1 MSHFDKFIEIYCDK
15 SFKLREDTYLVQEYE
30 SKSEESFFNYL
41 VKQKIKQRILESIE
55 SINLIPSQLLDL
67 FSYVEQKKY
76 SQERGKFQND
86 ISQKNKFLEKILTNL
101 QSLTKNFEN
110 DYTEDIK
117 SIGKE
122 SINDTFQEKY
132 SDYFN
137 TVNKAKRTR
146 QKVIDY
152 LRKYDCFLGIFY
164 VLIWGGHRLN
174 QILDVLNHFEDDKQ
188 FLNDITSMLCKA
200 SHSPE
205 EVYSTLK
212 SIKGLGPAYFTKIL
226 YFYTHAF
233 NKNRNHKA
241 YIMDQFTSKSMNLLR
256 KESIKSGINLSQDD
270 LEISKNTNKKT
281 GKISYTLDNNT
292 PYSMYENYN
301 QDIERLVQ
309 FFQEKG
315 NRNVDADII
324 EVMLFGDSNKKSNT
338 PLRKWRLYTNQA
350 YPKEF

>member
-1 MSHFDKFIEIYCDK
+1 MSHFDKFTEIYCDK
-15 SFKLREDTYLVQEYE
+15 SFKLKEDTYLVQEYE

-55 SINLIPSQLLDL
+55 SINLIPSQLLEL
-67 FSYVEQKKY
+67 FSANQQKEYNQKR
-76 SQERGKFQND
+76 SKFQND
-86 ISQKNKFLEKILTNL
+86 IYQTNKHIEKILINL
-101 QSLTKNFEN
+101 QPLTKKLKK
-110 DYTEDIK
+110 DYNQHIK

-122 SINDTFQEKY
+122 SINDTFQDKY

-146 QKVIDY
+146 QKVIDNS
-152 LRKYDCFLGIFY
+152 RKYNCFLGIFY

-233 NKNRNHKA
+233 DKNRNYKA

-256 KESIKSGINLSQDD
+256 KESIKCGINLSQDD
-270 LEISKNTNKKT
+270 LEISKKK
-281 GKISYTLDNNT
+281 K
-292 PYSMYENYN
+292 
-301 QDIERLVQ
+301 
-309 FFQEKG
+309 
-315 NRNVDADII
+315 
-324 EVMLFGDSNKKSNT
+324 
-338 PLRKWRLYTNQA
+338 
-350 YPKEF
+350 

>member
-30 SKSEESFFNYL
+30 SKSEESFFNFL

-55 SINLIPSQLLDL
+55 SINLIPSQLLKL
-67 FSYVEQKKY
+67 FSDIEQEKY
-76 SQERGKFQND
+76 SQERSKFQND

-101 QSLTKNFEN
+101 QSLTKNYEN

-146 QKVIDY
+146 QKVINY

-233 NKNRNHKA
+233 NNNINRKA

-256 KESIKSGINLSQDD
+256 MEPKKYDINLSQDHLKVKD
-270 LEISKNTNKKT
+270 S
-281 GKISYTLDNNT
+281 LDNNT

-301 QDIERLVQ
+301 QDIEKLVRL
-309 FFQEKG
+309 FQEKG
-315 NRNVDADII
+315 NKNVDADII

-338 PLRKWRLYTNQA
+338 PFRKWRLYTNKV

>member
-15 SFKLREDTYLVQEYE
+15 SFKLREDTFLVQEYE

-55 SINLIPSQLLDL
+55 PINLIPSQLLEL
-67 FSYVEQKKY
+67 FSYNQKKEY
-76 SQERGKFQND
+76 NQKRTKFQND
-86 ISQKNKFLEKILTNL
+86 IYQTNKYIEKILTNL
-101 QSLTKNFEN
+101 QPLTKNFKN
-110 DYTEDIK
+110 SYIEDIK
-117 SIGKE
+117 NIGKE

-132 SDYFN
+132 SDYFK
-137 TVNKAKRTR
+137 TVKKTERTR
-146 QKVIDY
+146 QSVIEFI
-152 LRKYDCFLGIFY
+152 RQSDCFLGIFY
-164 VLIWGGHRLN
+164 VLIWGGHRLT
-174 QILDVLNHFEDDKQ
+174 QILDVLNHFEEDKQ

-212 SIKGLGPAYFTKIL
+212 NVKGLGPAYFTKIL

-233 NKNRNHKA
+233 NKNRNYKV

-256 KESIKSGINLSQDD
+256 KELIKCGINLSQNN
-270 LEISKNTNKKT
+270 LEISKSTNKKT
-281 GKISYTLDNNT
+281 GKSSYTLNNNT
-292 PYSMYENYN
+292 PHSMYENYN
-301 QDIERLVQ
+301 QDVEKLVR

-338 PLRKWRLYTNQA
+338 PFRKWRLYTNQA

>member
-1 MSHFDKFIEIYCDK
+1 MSHFDKLIEIYCDK
-15 SFKLREDTYLVQEYE
+15 PFKLRDNTFLVQEYG

-55 SINLIPSQLLDL
+55 SINLIPSQLLEL
-67 FSYVEQKKY
+67 FSDNQQREYNQK
-76 SQERGKFQND
+76 RTKFQND
-86 ISQKNKFLEKILTNL
+86 IYQTNKYIEKILTNL
-101 QSLTKNFEN
+101 QPLTKNFKN
-110 DYTEDIK
+110 TYNEDIK
-117 SIGKE
+117 NIGKE

-132 SDYFN
+132 SDYFK
-137 TVNKAKRTR
+137 TVKKTERTR
-146 QKVIDY
+146 QSVIEFI
-152 LRKYDCFLGIFY
+152 RKYDCFLGIFY
-164 VLIWGGHRLN
+164 VLIWGGHRLT
-174 QILDVLNHFEDDKQ
+174 QILDVLNHVEDDKQ
-188 FLNDITSMLCKA
+188 FLNDITSMFCKV

-212 SIKGLGPAYFTKIL
+212 NIKGLGPAYFTKIL

-233 NKNRNHKA
+233 DKNSNHKA

-256 KESIKSGINLSQDD
+256 KESMKYSIYLSQDN
-270 LEISKNTNKKT
+270 LKLSKSTDAKT
-281 GKISYTLDNNT
+281 GGISYTLDNNT

-338 PLRKWRLYTNQA
+338 PFRKWRL
-350 YPKEF
+350 

>member
-1 MSHFDKFIEIYCDK
+1 MNHFQKFLEIYCDK
-15 SFKLREDTYLVQEYE
+15 SFKLREDTYLVQEYK

-67 FSYVEQKKY
+67 FSDVEQKKN

-101 QSLTKNFEN
+101 QSFTKNFEN

-146 QKVIDY
+146 QSVIDV
-152 LRKYDCFLGIFY
+152 LRKSDCFSGIFY
-164 VLIWGGHRLN
+164 VLIWGDHRLSS
-174 QILDVLNHFEDDKQ
+174 ILDVLNHFEEDIQLLK
-188 FLNDITSMLCKA
+188 NITSMLCSA
-200 SHSPE
+200 SHSSE

-212 SIKGLGPAYFTKIL
+212 SVKGLGPAYFTKIL

-233 NKNRNHKA
+233 NKEWNHKA

-256 KESIKSGINLSQDD
+256 MESIKYDINLSQDN
-270 LEISKNTNKKT
+270 LKITNIINKNT
-281 GKISYTLDNNT
+281 GRSSDTLDNNT

-338 PLRKWRLYTNQA
+338 PFRKWRLYTNKV